1 MPDLDPPMDPHETR
15 RKRLLYLSQ
24 HRGMKEADIL
34 IGTFAAQNLATM
46 SLAQLERYERL
57 LEEEDAD
64 LMDWLMGKY
73 PVPDDVKSDVF
84 DLLQQFK
91 LY

>member
-1 MPDLDPPMDPHETR
+1 MPDLDPHEVR

-34 IGTFAAQNLATM
+34 IGSFAAQHLASM
-46 SLAQLERYERL
+46 SLPQLERYERL

-73 PVPDDVKSDVF
+73 PVADDVKSDVF
-84 DLLQQFK
+84 TLLKQFT